1 MLAWA
6 SEIFEFLVEH
16 RASLA
21 GLLCSG
27 VAIRMLV
34 RQMHLRVDDRQR
46 DRRVRLELEAYARL
60 DARLP
65 DDGAM
70 NVLGDR
76 VCKVVAEMSA
86 FPRVALLVRGSDGQ
100 IYVAASTAMD
110 EEPLAALVHWGQ
122 QIPERAAIATTHS
135 AATPASP
142 APSPLPIGAR
152 SLVLN
157 LPPCRMD
164 ETLPERKWSLRR
176 PPQSPLPG
184 RIIAAPLWTTGG
196 RMVGALAVCT
206 NLANAADLVAPLEAL
221 AVKLARTLENAALAD
236 RLLRTEK
243 LAGLGQLAGGVA
255 HALNNPLTAVL
266 GYAELI
272 AATTAEERV
281 RQDAVTI
288 AREALRMR
296 ETVQSLLDFCRPAVQ
311 TQAPVAMPELV
322 QELAA
327 DCVDTL
333 RLRGVHLVVQ
343 AAEQVHPVLG
353 NRDRLRQVLEHLFNN
368 AAQAISSAQ
377 ASHASVSTESAED
390 HSIRV
395 MISSDTR
402 ALQVIVSD
410 TGPGFPEPGR
420 VFDPF
425 YTTREP
431 GEGNGLGL
439 SVCYGIVREHGGEIR
454 AFNLH
459 PRGAAVVVELPV
471 RTAVA
476 PESVVVD

>member
-1 MLAWA
+1 MLPWT
-6 SEIFEFLVEH
+6 SEIFEYVGEH
-16 RASLA
+16 RTSLA

-27 VAIRMLV
+27 VAIRLLV
-34 RQMHLRVDDRQR
+34 QQMRLRVDDRQR

-65 DDGAM
+65 DDGAI
-70 NVLGDR
+70 NVLGER

-86 FPRVALLVRGSDGQ
+86 FPRVALLVRDPDGRLS
-100 IYVAASTAMD
+100 VAASTAMD
-110 EEPLAALVHWGQ
+110 DRTLAALIQWGQ
-122 QIPERAAIATTHS
+122 QIPERAAIATHHS
-135 AATPASP
+135 TATPTLLVA
-142 APSPLPIGAR
+142 SPLPIGTR
-152 SLVLN
+152 SLVLD
-157 LPPCRMD
+157 LPPCSMED
-164 ETLPERKWSLRR
+164 LLPPEKPSASKS
-176 PPQSPLPG
+176 PKSEPQG

-206 NLANAADLVAPLEAL
+206 NLSIAADQITPLEAL

-272 AATTAEERV
+272 AATSGEERV

-296 ETVQSLLDFCRPAVQ
+296 ETVQSLLDFCCPAIQ
-311 TQAPVAMPELV
+311 TEAPVALPELV
-322 QELAA
+322 QELAT
-327 DCVDTL
+327 DCVETL
-333 RLRGVHLVVQ
+333 RHRGVRLVVQ
-343 AAEQVHPVLG
+343 AAEQVPTVHG

-368 AAQAISSAQ
+368 AAQAIGSAQ
-377 ASHASVSTESAED
+377 ASHAPRSAEATQE

-395 MISSDTR
+395 MISADAR

-471 RTAVA
+471 RAAAV
-476 PESVVVD
+476 PELVVVD

>member
-21 GLLCSG
+21 GLFCSG
-27 VAIRMLV
+27 VAIRLLV
-34 RQMHLRVDDRQR
+34 QQMRLRVDDRQR

-60 DARLP
+60 DARMP
-65 DDGAM
+65 DDGAI

-86 FPRVALLVRGSDGQ
+86 FPRVALLVRDPEGR

-110 EEPLAALVHWGQ
+110 QHTLDALIHWGQ
-122 QIPERAAIATTHS
+122 RVPERAAIANPDP
-135 AATPASP
+135 AAPDGRSL
-142 APSPLPIGAR
+142 LPIGTR
-152 SLVLN
+152 SLVLD
-157 LPPCRMD
+157 LPPCSMQ
-164 ETLPERKWSLRR
+164 EPR
-176 PPQSPLPG
+176 PPVMMPRVRPAKPPAQG

-206 NLANAADLVAPLEAL
+206 NLANATDLVNPLEAL

-272 AATTAEERV
+272 AATSGEERV

-343 AAEQVHPVLG
+343 AADQIPPVLG

-368 AAQAISSAQ
+368 AAQAISTAQ
-377 ASHASVSTESAED
+377 ASDTAVAKESTPD

-439 SVCYGIVREHGGEIR
+439 SVCYGIIREHGGEIR

-471 RTAVA
+471 RATAV
-476 PESVVVD
+476 PESVVVE